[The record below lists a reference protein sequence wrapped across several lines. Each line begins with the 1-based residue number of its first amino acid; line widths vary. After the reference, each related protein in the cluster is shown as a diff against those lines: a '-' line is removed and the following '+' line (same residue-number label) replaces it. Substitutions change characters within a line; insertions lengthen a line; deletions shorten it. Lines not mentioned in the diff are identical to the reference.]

1 MLKLLYLKNCVSKEV
16 KLSLFADDMKILK
29 MLPENYENSSVNVVN
44 SQVTKL
50 ILRKSAAFLYTRTK
64 DQKEKPQ
71 TVILFTTASKRIQ
84 HLGVNLL
91 SSHNTPETQVLLSPR
106 PLNLWF
112 SPARIITTTSNWLL
126 YLVMS
131 VTPQSLLSPPS
142 HPPTV
147 LCMCPLCN
155 F

>member
-16 KLSLFADDMKILK
+16 KLSLFAEDMKILK
-29 MLPENYENSSVNVVN
+29 MLPENKNSSVNVVN
-44 SQVTKL
+44 LQVTKL
-50 ILRKSAAFLYTRTK
+50 ILRKSVAFLYTRTK

-91 SSHNTPETQVLLSPR
+91 SSHNTSETQVLLSSR

-131 VTPQSLLSPPS
+131 VTPQS
-142 HPPTV
+142 T
-147 LCMCPLCN
+147 
-155 F
+155 